1 MGTIQFACIHCDTKL
16 KISEKGKGRSVACPS
31 CTETITVPAGTGEQA
46 APVKETHPSSARKT
60 QYCPFCGETILQ
72 VAIKCKHCGEFL
84 KETSRDSGSNGSNEC
99 EFTMI
104 RDGHFFVKGNP
115 QKGFLVVERA
125 MSDCGVNIKKRF
137 PKQGLMSGVCSP
149 SFSKAGVAVSA
160 VMKSEGTETRLE
172 ISSNVIGI
180 ADITGECDLKI
191 KQISSRIMELSQIQN
206 DISKIT
212 PMRVKASAAPLSRYP
227 LSNSN
232 TTRQSH
238 NGNAIAGFVL
248 SLLGLFPLVII
259 GSIIGIIFS
268 SIALHGISKSAN
280 KKGEGLAIAGLVIG
294 SIGFLGWSGI
304 FSNL

>member
-1 MGTIQFACIHCDTKL
+1 METIQFACSHCDTKL
-16 KISEKGKGRSVACPS
+16 KINEKGKGRSVACPS
-31 CTETITVPAGTGEQA
+31 CTQTIVVPSEPVEAA
-46 APVKETHPSSARKT
+46 APVTDTQPSPARKT

-84 KETSRDSGSNGSNEC
+84 KQTSQVSGANGSNGC
-99 EFTMI
+99 EFSMI
-104 RDGHFFVKGNP
+104 RDGHFFVKGSSR
-115 QKGFLVVERA
+115 KGFLNVERA

-137 PKQGLMSGVCSP
+137 PEQGLISGVCPP

-172 ISSNVIGI
+172 ISCNVVGV

-191 KQISSRIMELSQIQN
+191 KQISSRIMELSQIQT
-206 DISKIT
+206 DIGKMT
-212 PMRVKASAAPLSRYP
+212 PMRVNASAAAPHPYP
-227 LSNSN
+227 LSNAN
-232 TTRQSH
+232 TTNRSH

-248 SLLGLFPLVII
+248 SLVGLFPLVII
-259 GSIIGIIFS
+259 GSVIGIVCCS
-268 SIALHGISKSAN
+268 VALHGMSKSTN

-294 SIGFLGWSGI
+294 IIGFLGWSGI

>member
-1 MGTIQFACIHCDTKL
+1 METIQFACSHCDTKL

-31 CTETITVPAGTGEQA
+31 CTETIVVPAGTAEEA
-46 APVKETHPSSARKT
+46 APVKENRPSPERKT

-84 KETSRDSGSNGSNEC
+84 KQTSQVSGSNGSHGC
-99 EFTMI
+99 EFSMI
-104 RDGHFFVKGNP
+104 RDGHFFVKGNS
-115 QKGFLVVERA
+115 QKGFLIVERA
-125 MSDCGVNIKKRF
+125 MNDCGVDIKKRF
-137 PKQGLMSGVCSP
+137 PEQGLISGVCSP

-160 VMKSEGTETRLE
+160 VMKSEGTEIRLE
-172 ISSNVIGI
+172 ISCNVVGV

-206 DISKIT
+206 DISKMT
-212 PMRVKASAAPLSRYP
+212 PMRVKAAPAVPPRYP
-227 LSNSN
+227 LPNANANS
-232 TTRQSH
+232 QSH

-248 SLLGLFPLVII
+248 SLVGLFPLIII
-259 GSIIGIIFS
+259 GSIIGIICS
-268 SIALHGISKSAN
+268 SVALHGMSKSTN

-294 SIGFLGWSGI
+294 IIGFLGWSGI